1 MGSVALE
8 GFGSGGAALNFK
20 IVPGLTQPETAS
32 ENTIW
37 VKTDEKITSWAIS
50 TNAPEAPQEGMVWI
64 PISDSGAISLRILK
78 KKFVEVY
85 PLPAK
90 QYVGGEF
97 VQKDTMIFQDGVWL
111 SLIPPGALYWD
122 GDECVE
128 TTNGWRLDTGRHSDS
143 SPYVSGDGSLNTYT
157 ISLTID
163 KKWESIQAATKQKI
177 SLAGFSKLCCEHSG
191 ASANLQYGS
200 SITMD
205 DGVGRAR
212 LPESDTP
219 TISVLDI
226 SAETGSFY
234 VAVQKFTSGTS
245 FGTTTIHK
253 VWME

>member
-20 IVPGLTQPETAS
+20 IVPGLDQPS
-32 ENTIW
+32 DPKENTIW
-37 VKTDEKITSWAIS
+37 VRTEEKITSWAIS
-50 TNAPEAPQEGMVWI
+50 PNAPEAPQEGMVWI
-64 PISDSGAISLRILK
+64 PISDSGSVSLRILK
-78 KKFVEVY
+78 KELVEVY

-97 VQKDTMIFQDGVWL
+97 ARKDTIIFQDGVWL

-128 TTNGWRLDTGRHSDS
+128 TTNGWRLDTGRKNDS
-143 SPYVSGDGSLNTYT
+143 TPYVSGDGSLNTYT

-191 ASANLQYGS
+191 ATAFLQYGS